1 MKYLFAKMF
10 HKVELSL
17 KIQARSTNVEE
28 ERGLSY
34 KIPFSK
40 IQGENEN
47 LKNPEIHFV
56 KMLSHENA
64 WLLNLEQFLFELN
77 KCRKKHLVMKG
88 YTHYMQEIVPQ

>member
-1 MKYLFAKMF
+1 M
-10 HKVELSL
+10 
-17 KIQARSTNVEE
+17 EE

-40 IQGENEN
+40 IQGENEH

-64 WLLNLEQFLFELN
+64 WLLNL
-77 KCRKKHLVMKG
+77 
-88 YTHYMQEIVPQ
+88 

>member
-1 MKYLFAKMF
+1 M
-10 HKVELSL
+10 
-17 KIQARSTNVEE
+17 EE

-34 KIPFSK
+34 KIPFCK

-77 KCRKKHLVMKG
+77 KCRK
-88 YTHYMQEIVPQ
+88 

>member
-1 MKYLFAKMF
+1 M
-10 HKVELSL
+10 
-17 KIQARSTNVEE
+17 EE

-34 KIPFSK
+34 KIPFCK

-77 KCRKKHLVMKG
+77 KCRKKTSSYEGLLNICRS
-88 YTHYMQEIVPQ
+88 IVPQ